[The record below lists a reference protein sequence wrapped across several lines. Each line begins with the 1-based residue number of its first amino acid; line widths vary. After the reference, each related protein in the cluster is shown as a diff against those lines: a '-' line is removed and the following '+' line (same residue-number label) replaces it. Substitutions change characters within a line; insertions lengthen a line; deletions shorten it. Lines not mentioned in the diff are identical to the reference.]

1 RHTRSK
7 RDWSSDVCSSDLL
20 AARRVLDDGGRLAL
34 IPRFRLRLTHSLGLG
49 SGGPLLGGELLDSAL
64 SPHGVPAVT
73 LGFGLLSAALGLP
86 PHSLVVDAG
95 RLLGLLLDQRRSH
108 AAVHVVA
115 VVPPAP
121 ATGHVRAVVTAR
133 EGAS

>member
-34 IPRFRLRLTHSLGLG
+34 IPRFRLRLTHPLGLG

-73 LGFGLLSAALGLP
+73 LGFGLLSAALGLDRQSDP
-86 PHSLVVDAG
+86 QGTRTH
-95 RLLGLLLDQRRSH
+95 RRE
-108 AAVHVVA
+108 
-115 VVPPAP
+115 
-121 ATGHVRAVVTAR
+121 AR
-133 EGAS
+133 